1 MAEDAP
7 SPPKTPL
14 ELPMGMWVRGGTTS
28 SKHDA
33 EVAAGRA
40 DAERRRQIEDNR
52 QRLVMQNPNE
62 ARLRSIELTDH
73 NRDPAIVLLLEK
85 PEDLASEQTC
95 ELTHNPLAV
104 PLRGEPFELV
114 LQVVCPACVY
124 RHKRLMAEAQLQ
136 IRQSNRYFELD
147 KAKMGEVQITR
158 TGVPI
163 ILAGTITTHERI
175 TCSYLGC
182 RFQFM
187 IDKSIIRP
195 V

>member
-1 MAEDAP
+1 
-7 SPPKTPL
+7 
-14 ELPMGMWVRGGTTS
+14 MGMWVKGGTTS

-33 EVAAGRA
+33 EVAASRA
-40 DAERRRQIEDNR
+40 DAERRRMIEDNR
-52 QRLVMQNPNE
+52 QRLVMQNPTE
-62 ARLRSIELTDH
+62 AKLRSIELTDH
-73 NRDPAIVLLLEK
+73 NRDPQIVLTLPREISF
-85 PEDLASEQTC
+85 DLASEQTC
-95 ELTHNPLAV
+95 ELTHNPLGM
-104 PLRGEPFELV
+104 PLRGKPFELV

-136 IRQSNRYFELD
+136 IRQSNRYFWLD
-147 KAKMGEVQITR
+147 DTRMGQVHVTV
-158 TGVPI
+158 TGKPI
-163 ILAGTITTHERI
+163 ILAGTITTEERI